1 MFNLSDTCLDY
12 ESKLPKFIVE
22 IIKLLPKIK
31 FYD

>member
-22 IIKLLPKIK
+22 IIKRLPKN
-31 FYD
+31 